1 MSVLKNKSIKSLL
14 DGIDDYE
21 AGRKRL
27 NGGNLNG
34 IKSLYEEFLKTD
46 SKPQRDRLINE
57 FKKKNQEFAEFIQ
70 SNPELV
76 DAEIQKALLIAAS
89 GGEYSDQEITIDSR
103 GGKRVKHIKKIA
115 LPDVS
120 AVRELRAMLG
130 SSESAENS
138 MAEAWIDALLGGDE
152 NEPEE

>member
-1 MSVLKNKSIKSLL
+1 MSVLKKNSIKSLL
-14 DGIDDYE
+14 EGIDDYE

-27 NGGNLNG
+27 NGGSLNG
-34 IKSLYEEFLKTD
+34 IKSLYEEFLRTD

-76 DAEIQKALLIAAS
+76 DAEIQKALLLAAS
-89 GGEYSDQEITIDSR
+89 GGEYSEEEITIDSK
-103 GGKRVKHIKKIA
+103 GGKKVKHIKKVA

-120 AVRELRAMLG
+120 AVKELKGILGNENAIGEEPMLYKAL
-130 SSESAENS
+130 EDDAE
-138 MAEAWIDALLGGDE
+138 
-152 NEPEE
+152 